1 MSLLDDE
8 NILINGCK
16 NQTRAFHRILEISDV
31 YNKPRRRQELINYL
45 NTYLTFCDY
54 RWTYY
59 QWTYLFSETGLAL
72 RGPNKWNGYAI
83 VVRWNSVNNKYLFDF
98 IGNENDV
105 SYVNLKETMIRVLDL
120 YHNNKSD
127 RNYQYY
133 KNKYSYEIH

>member
-8 NILINGCK
+8 NILIDGCK

-31 YNKPRRRQELINYL
+31 LNKPRRRQELINYL
-45 NTYLTFCDY
+45 NAYLTFGD
-54 RWTYY
+54 Y

-72 RGPNKWNGYAI
+72 YIPNKWNGYAI
-83 VVRWNSVNNKYLFDF
+83 VVGWDSINNKYIFDF

-120 YHNNKSD
+120 HHHKAD
-127 RNYQYY
+127 RKYQYY
-133 KNKYSYEIH
+133 KYKYSYEIH